1 MAATGSSVAKLF
13 LGLPDTALTR
23 PMLLIISVVLAIV
36 PLLGIVWVIVSPSTF
51 TVDGLFLSLILA
63 SISGIFA
70 LNAFW
75 EFQRVRR
82 RRALGFTKS
91 VVRLAPAVAGAG
103 SVQGLV
109 QRVDF
114 YEAHVGQANKSVI
127 TIANGSN
134 ARVLV
139 LAGDLRNRVP
149 TGKRVQLVYR
159 DHDGVNTLIDADYS

>member
-1 MAATGSSVAKLF
+1 MAATGCSVATLF
-13 LGLPDTALTR
+13 LGGRSTPLTR
-23 PMLLIISVVLAIV
+23 PMLLIISIVLAIV

-91 VVRLAPAVAGAG
+91 VRRVPPVTVGAG
-103 SVQGLV
+103 FVQGLV

-114 YEAHVGQANKSVI
+114 YEAHVGQPNKSVI
-127 TIANGSN
+127 TIANGSK
-134 ARVLV
+134 ARIVI

-159 DHDGVNTLIDADYS
+159 DHDGVATLVDADYS